1 MEPYLPYT
9 PIENLTT
16 QGKCV
21 KNENIPPKNKF
32 LFDLQSKVDN
42 YIGKEIFVP
51 IWTAILRDCEVKEW
65 KDEGNNTFR
74 LILDSAYQAEPPS
87 KIGQT
92 LLIEKEIVMQILPN
106 CSEII
111 FPKVKD
117 LFDSKIDIDPQN
129 KELNAIWGWVVSCGL
144 TYTGV
149 GYSQRWNNEEN
160 IVVNDNVNDASFLFQ
175 YLATPRCLTLQD
187 TIREWNERGREKIL

>member
-1 MEPYLPYT
+1 MDPYLPYT
-9 PIENLTT
+9 SIEIK
-16 QGKCV
+16 GECAR
-21 KNENIPPKNKF
+21 NENMLPKNKF
-32 LFDLQSKVDN
+32 LFELQSKIDN

-74 LILDSAYQAEPPS
+74 LILDSAYQAENTA
-87 KIGQT
+87 KTGQT

-106 CSEII
+106 CCEIT

-117 LFDSKIDIDPQN
+117 LFESKLGIDPQK
-129 KELNAIWGWVVSCGL
+129 KELNAIWGWVVSCGF

-149 GYSQRWNNEEN
+149 GYSQRWNDEKNEV
-160 IVVNDNVNDASFLFQ
+160 INDNLNDASFIFQ
-175 YLATPRCLTLQD
+175 YLATPRCLSLHD
-187 TIREWNERGREKIL
+187 TIKEWDERGRVRI